1 MTAHRAVRLAEEIK
15 REIAQIFREELKDP
29 GIGFASITRVEVSKD
44 LRYAKVFVSVMGS
57 PPERKKALEAMQ
69 RATGYIRAGLSQRIR
84 VRFMPELTF
93 KLDESIEQGVRI
105 AKLIDQVREE
115 SHEQDN
121 DGNA

>member
-15 REIAQIFREELKDP
+15 REIAQIFRDLKDP
-29 GIGFASITRVEVSKD
+29 GIGFASITRVEVSND

-57 PPERKKALEAMQ
+57 PPERKKALVAMQ

-84 VRFMPELTF
+84 VRYMPELTF

-105 AKLIDQVREE
+105 AKLIDQVRVE

-121 DGNA
+121 DGNV